1 MKKNLKSFS
10 IILLGFLLICG
21 SFSSCASTKL
31 EQTQEK
37 VNDLTEILEDFD
49 GVDVDILSK
58 KQLDDL
64 QKRKQ
69 KIEKQLEKEK
79 KKLEKEQKKNEK
91 KQEKS
96 ADKPEKQEKAAE
108 EEEELSA
115 FPKEFT
121 KDRGI
126 IHLRYKRTLGTFGI
140 SVFDEENKAYPVL
153 STGNEFTKSG
163 FYLKAG
169 SKIYR
174 LISSKQVSSEV
185 TNSANGMTIVYTVE
199 GVAKVNV
206 QFEMLTIAETVD
218 ADILKITSTVEN
230 LGTRNEFF
238 ALKGIFDT
246 ILGESS
252 KYHFYD
258 DNNQPVKSE
267 LVIRDAKKVPY
278 ITSKNNNTT
287 LQFIIAGA
295 DISRLQMV
303 ALANYSTLEKST
315 WEPEMLS
322 FRSFDTLMSYN
333 NSAVALIWPEE
344 KLSPEKKTSYTFYMT
359 FSTGDSKPSGVA
371 YIKNLDKDTSL
382 KTVGAGAEKSEV
394 SLITENEIIEPEQNK
409 NIKDSRVEEI
419 SPVVE
424 TKPANPSVKF
434 DVNNLSKEQLSPE
447 YIQQLIDKINALEED
462 GSSINRNEILQLNA
476 ELDAILESLRQ

>member
-1 MKKNLKSFS
+1 MKRIFIYCS
-10 IILLGFLLICG
+10 IFLSGFLLLCG
-21 SFSSCASTKL
+21 SLSSCASSNL
-31 EQTQEK
+31 SNTQER
-37 VNDLTEILEDFD
+37 VNELTEILEDFD
-49 GVDVDILSK
+49 GVDEDILSK
-58 KQLDDL
+58 KQLEVVK
-64 QKRKQ
+64 KRKQ
-69 KIEKQLEKEK
+69 KVEKQLAKEK
-79 KKLEKEQKKNEK
+79 KKLEKELQKNGNKQADSKDSKNE
-91 KQEKS
+91 QI
-96 ADKPEKQEKAAE
+96 E
-108 EEEELSA
+108 EDELSA

-126 IHLRYKRTLGTFGI
+126 IHLRYKRALGTFGI
-140 SVFDEENKAYPVL
+140 SVYDEENKAYPVL

-169 SKIYR
+169 SKIYK
-174 LISSKQVSSEV
+174 LISNKQVSSEV
-185 TNSANGMTIVYTVE
+185 SNSANGMTIVYTVE
-199 GVAKVNV
+199 GAAKVTV

-230 LGTRNEFF
+230 LGTRNEVF

-246 ILGESS
+246 ILGESAKS
-252 KYHFYD
+252 HFYD

-267 LVIRDAKKVPY
+267 LVIREPKKVPY

-287 LQFIIAGA
+287 MQFIISGA
-295 DISRLQMV
+295 DISSLQMV

-359 FSTGDSKPSGVA
+359 FATGGSKPSGVA
-371 YIKNLDKDTSL
+371 YIKNLDKDLSL
-382 KTVGAGAEKSEV
+382 KTAGAASANNEV
-394 SLITENEIIEPEQNK
+394 SLITENEIIESDQNSLITENKIEQV
-409 NIKDSRVEEI
+409 S
-419 SPVVE
+419 SVVE
-424 TKPANPSVKF
+424 NKSANPNVKF

-447 YIQQLIDKINALEED
+447 YIQKLIDRINALEED
-462 GSSINRNEILQLNA
+462 STSINRNEILQLNA